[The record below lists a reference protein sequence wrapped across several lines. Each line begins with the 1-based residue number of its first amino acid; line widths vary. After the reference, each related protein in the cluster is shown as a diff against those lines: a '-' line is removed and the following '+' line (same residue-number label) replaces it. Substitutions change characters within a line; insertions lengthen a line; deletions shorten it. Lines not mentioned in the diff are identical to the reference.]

1 MQGSLQADFDQVQ
14 ALFEERSASLLKVQQ
29 ELADAENT
37 VGSRYEKA
45 LDELKQLLEDERR
58 RGKGLD
64 DELRRARD
72 TLAESAFN
80 ERDEEI
86 FSLKEEHVLISYFST
101 VLYIYILYSCSYM
114 KLINT
119 FGIYYSLS
127 TCFRSQERSRIRIS
141 ELETELES
149 LRLVL
154 DSPTQIEN
162 CFAAN
167 HSSSHA
173 ATPPTATPPPPPSP
187 KEQQMTDLSKE
198 REGEGQQVPSES
210 ESDRLREAL
219 AQADVE
225 RAALLER
232 VRTLEAEKQQI
243 VSGVMAPTTSAA
255 LDLLNQSF
263 LSQLDSSKAQCDK
276 LQAELDSVCF
286 QYFHESNSQNFHI
299 FSCKCCASNL

>member
-1 MQGSLQADFDQVQ
+1 MHYPA
-14 ALFEERSASLLKVQQ
+14 
-29 ELADAENT
+29 
-37 VGSRYEKA
+37 YEK
-45 LDELKQLLEDERR
+45 KFTLLFI
-58 RGKGLD
+58 G
-64 DELRRARD
+64 
-72 TLAESAFN
+72 
-80 ERDEEI
+80 
-86 FSLKEEHVLISYFST
+86 
-101 VLYIYILYSCSYM
+101 YS
-114 KLINT
+114 I
-119 FGIYYSLS
+119 S
-127 TCFRSQERSRIRIS
+127 TCFRFQERSRIRIS
-141 ELETELES
+141 ELEAELES

-167 HSSSHA
+167 HASSQA
-173 ATPPTATPPPPPSP
+173 ASPPTATPPPPPPP
-187 KEQQMTDLSKE
+187 KEQQTTGLSKE

-210 ESDRLREAL
+210 ESERLREAL

-263 LSQLDSSKAQCDK
+263 LSQLDTSKAQCDK

-286 QYFHESNSQNFHI
+286 QYFMNQTHRIFKFSVVSVVLQTNAEVRVIDEHI
-299 FSCKCCASNL
+299 IKSHL